1 MQDFINDPKKYG
13 ASQVAWGIALFVAG
27 TTMLGRLGT
36 NGINELW
43 ASALYSFCAGLSAW
57 GITFAISYTTIH
69 ILPGLSVLLDPS
81 LAKPKQ
87 AKQQTKR
94 IAQNVTVETMPEERE
109 LDWRE
114 NLERHILDNGMFR
127 VRNTQRLLNQNF
139 KIEWLY
145 WLAETKWEGDLPH
158 VSANYLHSRAGIDRY
173 TGHPNST
180 DKTPSEQVI
189 EFLESFNLV
198 TKEGQIYKWTI
209 AGEDVFPTSPTFE

>member
-1 MQDFINDPKKYG
+1 MQDFINNPKKYG

-27 TTMLGRLGT
+27 TTMLSRLST
-36 NGINELW
+36 NGMDNLW
-43 ASALYSFCAGLSAW
+43 ASVLYSFCAGMAAW
-57 GITFAISYTTIH
+57 GGAFAVSYTTIH
-69 ILPGLSVLLDPS
+69 ILPGLADFLYEPQK
-81 LAKPKQ
+81 KP

-94 IAQNVTVETMPEERE
+94 ITQNVTVETIPEEKE
-109 LDWRE
+109 LDWQE

-127 VRNTQRLLNQNF
+127 VRNTQRLLHPNF

-173 TGHPNST
+173 TGYPNST
-180 DKTPSEQVI
+180 DKTPAEWVI

-198 TKEGQIYKWTI
+198 TKEGQIYKW
-209 AGEDVFPTSPTFE
+209 AAVGKDVFPTSPTFE

>member
-13 ASQVAWGIALFVAG
+13 ASQIAYGISLFVG
-27 TTMLGRLGT
+27 GVTMFDRIRAFGT
-36 NGINELW
+36 NDLW
-43 ASALYSFCAGLSAW
+43 TSALYTGSAAVAAW
-57 GITFAISYTTIH
+57 GVTYAISYTTIH
-69 ILPGLSVLLDPS
+69 ILPGLSILLDPS

-94 IAQNVTVETMPEERE
+94 IAQNVIVETMPEEKE

-127 VRNTQRLLNQNF
+127 VRNTQRLLHPNF

-145 WLAETKWEGDLPH
+145 WLAETRWEGDLPH

-173 TGHPNST
+173 TGHPNNT

-189 EFLESFNLV
+189 EFLESFSLV